1 MRNKIEDL
9 RNHLFAVIEGLADPD
24 NPMEIDR
31 AIAIANVAQV
41 LINSAKVEVEFMRVT
56 DSVRGSGFIP
66 SDATVVASR
75 PAVEGRPMPKLED
88 KPWPPIAG
96 NTSGGGEN

>member
-1 MRNKIEDL
+1 MKNKIEDL
-9 RNHLFAVIEGLADPD
+9 RNHLFAVIEALADPD

-66 SDATVVASR
+66 SDAGLHATR
-75 PAVEGRPMPKLED
+75 PALEAIPNQGGWNHG
-88 KPWPPIAG
+88 KV
-96 NTSGGGEN
+96 SG

>member
-1 MRNKIEDL
+1 MKNKIEDL
-9 RNHLFAVIEGLADPD
+9 RNHLFAVIEGLSDPD

-66 SDATVVASR
+66 SDAGTATCR
-75 PAVEGRPMPKLED
+75 PAIDSKSVSYVTAVTTPSATAA
-88 KPWPPIAG
+88 AG
-96 NTSGGGEN
+96 SKV